1 MKNSVFWDVT
11 PYNLIPGKCSFH
23 FSINFKPVLNDVYVR
38 HTNKG
43 LYCFLLL
50 WWAGIAT
57 RYGLDDP
64 VIESRWGR
72 DFSHP
77 SWPGLGPTQ
86 PPVQWVSD
94 TLFLFCAREMQTSYR
109 PFYLR
114 CILSYLLRLYLT
126 RCLFSVA
133 FRTKTLIWI
142 SLHSRTFHVPRSLS
156 LLDFITLIIL
166 GEHNKSWSSAIFS
179 FSDPPVTVCLF

>member
-1 MKNSVFWDVT
+1 MSRICNIFETEAFATVAMKNSVFWDVT

-77 SWPGLGPTQ
+77 S
-86 PPVQWVSD
+86 
-94 TLFLFCAREMQTSYR
+94 
-109 PFYLR
+109 
-114 CILSYLLRLYLT
+114 
-126 RCLFSVA
+126 
-133 FRTKTLIWI
+133 
-142 SLHSRTFHVPRSLS
+142 
-156 LLDFITLIIL
+156 
-166 GEHNKSWSSAIFS
+166 
-179 FSDPPVTVCLF
+179 